1 MTTEDTINNND
12 DEINILDIW
21 NFLLRQYKTIFMTLM
36 IIIVAILSY
45 ALSRPT
51 IYQSKSSLIIGNQLY
66 FPQPLQLI
74 ESTDE
79 IQYRYSSQATISPVK
94 KTNIV
99 EVIATAN
106 NPDIAEANLKL
117 TLETIIST
125 HNAIL
130 DEKKSMFE
138 SLLAS
143 ITNSSNINK
152 SELIHL
158 LDNASSSSQTKQL
171 TNIETKELKYN
182 GTFLKTFSIGTI
194 LALIISFLFA
204 TVKDYIDRNKY

>member
-1 MTTEDTINNND
+1 
-12 DEINILDIW
+12 
-21 NFLLRQYKTIFMTLM
+21 
-36 IIIVAILSY
+36 
-45 ALSRPT
+45 
-51 IYQSKSSLIIGNQLY
+51 LY

>member
-1 MTTEDTINNND
+1 
-12 DEINILDIW
+12 
-21 NFLLRQYKTIFMTLM
+21 
-36 IIIVAILSY
+36 
-45 ALSRPT
+45 
-51 IYQSKSSLIIGNQLY
+51 
-66 FPQPLQLI
+66 
-74 ESTDE
+74 
-79 IQYRYSSQATISPVK
+79 
-94 KTNIV
+94 
-99 EVIATAN
+99 
-106 NPDIAEANLKL
+106 
-117 TLETIIST
+117 
-125 HNAIL
+125 
-130 DEKKSMFE
+130 MFE